1 MLERIN
7 MRTLRQAAT
16 LTATACAGVLVS
28 GPAQAADPEPAKGWE
43 SVASAG
49 LTLTRGNSET
59 FMGTIGINSQR
70 KWSRDEILL
79 GASAGYGENTSVDPV
94 DGSDEHNTTDQYA
107 KAFGQYNHLFN
118 ERLYGGLR
126 LDALY
131 DAIAGVDYRV
141 TLSPLV
147 GYYLIKNATTFLAV
161 EAGPGFVAEN
171 LADQEADQ
179 YVTLRL
185 AERFEHKFGDKG
197 KIWQS
202 LEYLPRIDDF
212 GDYVLNGEIGAS
224 AAITKAMEL
233 RLVLQDT
240 YRSEPPA
247 GRKQND
253 LKLIAGVG
261 YRF

>member
-1 MLERIN
+1 M
-7 MRTLRQAAT
+7 A
-16 LTATACAGVLVS
+16 ATACAGLLAAAPV
-28 GPAQAADPEPAKGWE
+28 QAADPAPAKGWE
-43 SVASAG
+43 SVASLG
-49 LTLTRGNSET
+49 ITLTRGNSET
-59 FMGTIGINSQR
+59 FLGTVGVNSQR

-118 ERLYGGLR
+118 EQIYGGLR
-126 LDALY
+126 LDANY
-131 DAIAGVDYRV
+131 DAVAGVDYRL

-147 GYYLIKNATTFLAV
+147 GYYFIKNASTLLAG

-171 LADQEADQ
+171 LAHEKADQ
-179 YVTLRL
+179 YITLRL
-185 AERFEHKFGDKG
+185 AQRFEHKFGDKG
-197 KIWQS
+197 KVWES
-202 LEYLPRIDDF
+202 VEWLPRFDDF
-212 GDYVLNGEIGAS
+212 GDYVLNAEIGAS
-224 AAITKAMEL
+224 AAITKAIEL

-247 GRKQND
+247 GREQND
-253 LKLIAGVG
+253 LKIIAGVG